1 MSVYQNQTS
10 ATPYDS
16 FFISNTDNVNI
27 RSTINVYD
35 GTINAYQIN
44 LDAIQMDCAYI
55 GPAST
60 ATLLLN
66 GLPVAATSSFTSSI
80 TSWSQ
85 YPAVAP
91 ITYTGGGGTANLN
104 NVNALTAV
112 STATVQ
118 AGTINATTA
127 VNASAMSTATLA
139 VSTING
145 AAFPS
150 SITPAR
156 TITGDQII
164 SGINY
169 FVVDFAG
176 LTSGFYM
183 VEVYIGSGG
192 LDPFSCSATVKY
204 SGGQVVGGSFHC
216 PSLINAPP
224 TLANCVSIQDDGNG
238 STELSVIVQTN
249 NDAAIGAVPQIS
261 LYRLT

>member
-10 ATPYDS
+10 STPGDS

-27 RSTINVYD
+27 RSTINVFD

-55 GPAST
+55 GPTST

-91 ITYTGGGGTANLN
+91 ITYTGGGGTANLAS
-104 NVNALTAV
+104 VNALTTV

-118 AGTINATTA
+118 AATINATTA
-127 VNASAMSTATLA
+127 VNAGSMSTPTLS

-145 AAFPS
+145 AQFPS
-150 SITPAR
+150 PTTALINITSAP
-156 TITGDQII
+156 ITN
-164 SGINY
+164 GI
-169 FVVDFAG
+169 VIPVDCSSLG
-176 LTSGFYM
+176 SGFYM
-183 VEVYIGSGG
+183 MEVYISAGG
-192 LDPFSCSATVKY
+192 TDPFTCSTILKNFG
-204 SGGQVVGGSFHC
+204 SQIFGGSFHC
-216 PSLINAPP
+216 PVISGSPP
-224 TLANCVSIQDDGNG
+224 SLANCVSIQDNAAG
-238 STELSVIVQTN
+238 SNTVSVIIYAN
-249 NDAAIGAVPQIS
+249 NAFALGQVAQIS
-261 LYRLT
+261 VYRLT

>member
-1 MSVYQNQTS
+1 MSVYPNQTNFS
-10 ATPYDS
+10 SGNPY
-16 FFISNTDNVNI
+16 FIIDDNSVDF
-27 RSTINVYD
+27 RSTINVYN

-55 GPAST
+55 GATST

-80 TSWSQ
+80 VSWSQ

-91 ITYTGGGGTANLN
+91 ITYAGGGGTANLN
-104 NVNALTAV
+104 NVNALTTV

-127 VNASAMSTATLA
+127 VNATAMSTPSLT

-150 SITPAR
+150 PITPAR
-156 TITGDQII
+156 TITGNQIV
-164 SGINY
+164 SGTNF
-169 FVVDFAG
+169 FVVEFAG
-176 LTSGFYM
+176 LAVGFYM

-192 LDPFSCSATVKY
+192 LDPFSCSAIAKY
-204 SGGQVVGGSFHC
+204 SGGNVTGGCFHC
-216 PSLINAPP
+216 PSLITVPP
-224 TLANCVSIQDDGNG
+224 SLANCVSIQDDGNG
-238 STELSVIVQTN
+238 STQLSVIVQTN